1 MVSRRQIPGP
11 RQQGMSLVEIM
22 VALAL
27 GAFITVGIIQMFTAN
42 RTTYDVNMG
51 QARMQENARF
61 AMEFLAAPIRMAG
74 FTGCSSRAELFNAV
88 NLDADGQPYSEFD
101 MSDPI
106 TGHAATGPN
115 SWTPPLSELPDDLDT
130 AVIAPGTDVLI
141 VKSVTGDGL
150 RLAQDMPNSSANIF
164 TVIPDNPTDP
174 GFDDGQVLMIS
185 DCSRATVF
193 MITET
198 TVTTGGASFRITH
211 NTGASVDIGN
221 STQRL
226 APDDVG
232 FRRDAAVYMLNTEYF
247 FIAPGAGTNNR
258 GDVPLSLWRKRGR
271 SPAVELVEGVESLE
285 VFYGEDTNNDR
296 SPNRYRRIHEVTDR
310 DRIVTARVT
319 VRATSVDE
327 VVEQGDGLLRRDF
340 TKTIALRNR
349 I

>member
-1 MVSRRQIPGP
+1 MVSRLRTSSAH
-11 RQQGMSLVEIM
+11 QQGMSLVEIM

-74 FTGCSSRAELFNAV
+74 YTGCSARAEVFNALNPV
-88 NLDADGQPYSEFD
+88 GGQQMSEFD
-101 MSDPI
+101 MSEPI
-106 TGHAATGPN
+106 AGHAATGATW
-115 SWTPPLSELPDDLDT
+115 SPPLSELPSGIDD
-130 AVIAPGTDVLI
+130 VVPGTDVLI
-141 VKSVTGDGL
+141 VRSVSGDGL
-150 RLAQDMPNSSANIF
+150 RLAQDMPNASAVIF
-164 TVIPDNPTDP
+164 SVIPDDPTDP
-174 GFDDGQVLMIS
+174 GFDDGSVLMIS

-193 MITET
+193 QITNT
-198 TVTTGGASFRITH
+198 QVSGGTFQIQH
-211 NTGASVDIGN
+211 NTGGSVVPGN

-247 FIAPGAGTNNR
+247 YIAPGAGTNNR
-258 GDVPLSLWRKRGR
+258 GDAPLSLWRKRGVR
-271 SPAVELVEGVESLE
+271 AAEELVEGIESLL
-285 VFYGEDTNNDR
+285 VLYGEDTNNDR
-296 SPNRYRRIHEVTDR
+296 SPNRYRQIHEVTDR
-310 DRIVTARVT
+310 SNIVTVRVT
-319 VRATSVDE
+319 VRANSVDE
-327 VVEQGDGLLRRDF
+327 VVEQNDGLLRRDF